1 MAYTGII
8 KVETSKLTSTAR
20 EFSTS
25 ADAVNR
31 ITNNMLDKVNS
42 TCNGVWKGN
51 ASTMYRLKFGTLQDD
66 MRRMYKM
73 FQEHC
78 KDLQEMARNYEKA
91 EQTNTS
97 KFTSLQEDPVQ

>member
-1 MAYTGII
+1 MAYQGII

-20 EFSTS
+20 EFDSCAGT
-25 ADAVNR
+25 VNR
-31 ITNNMLDKVNS
+31 ITQNMLSKVNS

-66 MRRMYKM
+66 MLRMYKM

-78 KDLQEMARNYEKA
+78 KDLQEMAKNYEQA
-91 EQTNTS
+91 EQSNTS
-97 KFTSLQEDPVQ
+97 QFGKLQEDPVQ